1 MNIGYASKTLGLP
14 EGRMRSLAMRNA
26 SDERLAE
33 AIGAN
38 LSALE
43 AVIRYCGANGIRLF
57 RVGSDVIA
65 WTGRMRSGSGSRPS
79 GRWPPG
85 TRCGSACTRGRT
97 RC

>member
-14 EGRMRSLAMRNA
+14 EGRMRFLAMRNA

-38 LSALE
+38 LWALE
-43 AVIRYCGANGIRLF
+43 AVI
-57 RVGSDVIA
+57 
-65 WTGRMRSGSGSRPS
+65 RSGSGSRPS

-85 TRCGSACTRGRT
+85 TRCGSACTQGST

>member
-14 EGRMRSLAMRNA
+14 EGRMRSLVMRNA

-43 AVIRYCGANGIRLF
+43 AVVRYC
-57 RVGSDVIA
+57 
-65 WTGRMRSGSGSRPS
+65 
-79 GRWPPG
+79 
-85 TRCGSACTRGRT
+85 
-97 RC
+97 